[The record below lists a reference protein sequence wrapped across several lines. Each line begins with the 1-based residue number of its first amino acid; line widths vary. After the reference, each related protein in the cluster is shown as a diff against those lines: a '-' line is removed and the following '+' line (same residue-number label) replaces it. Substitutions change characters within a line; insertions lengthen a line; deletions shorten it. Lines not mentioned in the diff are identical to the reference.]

1 MFPAQKTEEIKL
13 LDGQL
18 IATILFGINLGISFI
33 LLYNQKLVTEEKEP
47 LFNKQTFND
56 LILINKIFALILL
69 LYFLYVSYVSFL
81 NTEEGEKK
89 KDATLQLLSSIL
101 VVIASL
107 VTLYV
112 ILKNYNGTIP
122 FIEVENPEV

>member
-69 LYFLYVSYVSFL
+69 LYFLYASYVSFL